1 MWRRMQGKKQ
11 NPGQASYEVSHLPEG
26 LGMVHKKTVSIKCLQ
41 DVLSLRTL
49 LRSQQALRFW
59 QIMYFWYMSFPSPLY
74 MNIFKGKHPKRLN
87 LHYSKF
93 VVWHFSH
100 TFIRFFS
107 PAPLVFARAC
117 LRHWW
122 QFSLSCSPLTMFRR
136 FSWDQKFCSSSVW
149 FYCEGIVVTISDTVQ
164 ERLL

>member
-59 QIMYFWYMSFPSPLY
+59 QIMYFWYMSFPRPLY

-107 PAPLVFARAC
+107 PAPLC
-117 LRHWW
+117 LCKGLP
-122 QFSLSCSPLTMFRR
+122 QALVAIQSLLLSPHHV
-136 FSWDQKFCSSSVW
+136 QKV
-149 FYCEGIVVTISDTVQ
+149 
-164 ERLL
+164 LLGPEILQLKCLVLL